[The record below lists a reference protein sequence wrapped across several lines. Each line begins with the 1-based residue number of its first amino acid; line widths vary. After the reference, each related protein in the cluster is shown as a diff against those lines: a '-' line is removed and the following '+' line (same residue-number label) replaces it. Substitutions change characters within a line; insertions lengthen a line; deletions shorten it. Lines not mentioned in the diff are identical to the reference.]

1 MHPSTPST
9 VSPLPD
15 EFDDLPAPPA
25 ARAALSAAPA
35 PRPVARLAARLY
47 GAAPRPLRARLLACL
62 LQPLGTLAV
71 AGVAAGAFGRWLYR
85 GGPDGAPEALA
96 EVDRFS
102 SHQLTELAG
111 FVEQVSPQALEDFA
125 RMLTEQPMGM
135 ASFSVAGAMLLLR
148 WLRQGDRGPAATARG
163 G

>member
-1 MHPSTPST
+1 M
-9 VSPLPD
+9 PD
-15 EFDDLPAPPA
+15 EFDDLLPPPSV
-25 ARAALSAAPA
+25 RATLQAAPA

-47 GAAPRPLRARLLACL
+47 GAAPRPLRNRLLGCL

-71 AGVAAGAFGRWLYR
+71 AGVAAGVFGRWLYR

-102 SHQLTELAG
+102 SHQLAELAA

-125 RMLTEQPMGM
+125 RTLTEQPMGL

-148 WLRQGDRGPAATARG
+148 WVRGRGPG
-163 G
+163 

>member
-1 MHPSTPST
+1 M
-9 VSPLPD
+9 PD
-15 EFDDLPAPPA
+15 EFDDRPAPPEV
-25 ARAALSAAPA
+25 RMALSVAPA
-35 PRPVARLAARLY
+35 QRPVARLAARLY

-85 GGPDGAPEALA
+85 GGPEGAPEALA
-96 EVDRFS
+96 EADRFS
-102 SHQLTELAG
+102 SQQLAELAG
-111 FVEQVSPQALEDFA
+111 FVEQVSPEALEDFA
-125 RMLTEQPMGM
+125 RMLTEQPMGL

-148 WLRQGDRGPAATARG
+148 RLRQGDRRPAATARG